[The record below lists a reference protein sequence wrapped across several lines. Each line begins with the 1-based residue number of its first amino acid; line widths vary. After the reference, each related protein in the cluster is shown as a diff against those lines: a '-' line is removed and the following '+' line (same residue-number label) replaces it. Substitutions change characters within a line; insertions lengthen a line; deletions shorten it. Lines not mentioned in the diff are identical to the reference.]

1 MIGFNKRASIRQ
13 KIIAIST
20 LTSGIVL
27 TVAATAM
34 LLSDLYIER
43 NAIVKATSMLA
54 DLIEINVGAALVFK
68 DPEAATEVLSELKA
82 VPDIA
87 AAFLYS
93 SEGDLFAEYTS
104 ENPQHQNLQAQTT
117 DNTYRNPLEKLRDI
131 GAQNYITAFKS
142 KLLDLSAPIKVDGE
156 TVGLINIYMDLE
168 PMIAGF
174 YRLGAYTL
182 VCLLL
187 AFSLAYLLSSRL
199 QRSVTGPIETY
210 SRAMLEVS
218 QSADYTRRVEYLA
231 DDEVGMLGASFN
243 MMLQQVQNRDQQLE
257 NLVEE
262 LRAATH
268 AKSQFLA
275 NMSHE
280 IRTPMNSIMGITSL
294 LLDMPLN
301 ERQQTYFE
309 TIDRSAQSLM
319 VIINDILDISKIEAG
334 HLSIEDTEFN
344 LEDVIL
350 HITNTFLHPAKS
362 KGLRLEVRIAP
373 GTPMNLLSDAGRLQ
387 QVLINLV
394 GNAIKFT
401 PSGSVLLNVSVQD
414 GSDSNDELLFEVT
427 DTGIGVAGHAK
438 TRIFSEFSQAD
449 ESTTRRFGGTGLGL
463 SFSKHVVEMM
473 GGQIGVESTEG
484 KGSRF
489 WFTLPLIQT
498 IHSSGSNSLT
508 SRPTTEIETGKD
520 KQVATPD
527 VNGRRSGY
535 NARVLIVDDSKPN
548 LFILTET
555 MKTLGLDVTAAEGG
569 KKAVELAQTQQFD
582 LVIMDIQMPDMDG
595 LEATR
600 KIRDFERENFT
611 DRHLPIIAF
620 SANAMEGDRELYLQ
634 AEMDDYLSKP
644 FQKEAFLAVLD
655 KWLEKGNGH

>member
-1 MIGFNKRASIRQ
+1 MMIGFHKRASIRQ

-27 TVAATAM
+27 TVAATTM
-34 LLSDLYIER
+34 LLSDFYKER
-43 NAIVKATSMLA
+43 GAIVETTSMMA
-54 DLIEINVGAALVFK
+54 DLVEINVGAALAFQ

-87 AAFLYS
+87 AAFIYS
-93 SEGDLFAEYTS
+93 VKGDLFAKYIS
-104 ENPQHQNLQAQTT
+104 EKPQHQNLQAQKT
-117 DNTYRNPLEKLRDI
+117 DGVYGHPLQQLRDI
-131 GAQNYITAFKS
+131 GVQDYITVFDS
-142 KLLDLSAPIKVDGE
+142 ELLDLSAPIKVDGE
-156 TVGLINIYMDLE
+156 LVGLINIHVDLE
-168 PMIAGF
+168 PMINGF

-182 VCLLL
+182 VFLLL

-199 QRSVTGPIETY
+199 QRTVTEPIKTF
-210 SRAMLEVS
+210 SSAMLEVS

-231 DDEVGMLGASFN
+231 DDEIGMLGASFN
-243 MMLQQVQNRDQQLE
+243 MMLRQVETRDQQLE
-257 NLVEE
+257 NLVKE
-262 LRAATH
+262 LRTATH

-301 ERQQTYFE
+301 ERHKTYFE

-334 HLSIEDTEFN
+334 HLSIEEQEFN
-344 LEDVIL
+344 LEEVIL
-350 HITNTFLHPAKS
+350 HITSTFQHPAKS
-362 KGLRLEVRIAP
+362 KGLRLEFRIAS
-373 GTPMNLLSDAGRLQ
+373 GTPMNLLGDAGRLQ

-401 PSGSVLLNVSVQD
+401 TSGSVLLNVSVQD
-414 GSDSNDELLFEVT
+414 KSDSNDKLLFEVT
-427 DTGIGVAGHAK
+427 DTGIGIARHAK
-438 TRIFSEFSQAD
+438 TRIFDEFSQAD

-473 GGQIGVESTEG
+473 GGQIGVDSSKS

-489 WFTLPLIQT
+489 WFTLPLVQT
-498 IHSSGSNSLT
+498 TESAESHSLT
-508 SRPTTEIETGKD
+508 SRPTTEIEASKD
-520 KQVATPD
+520 NQVATPD
-527 VNGRRSGY
+527 VNGRRPSY

-555 MKTLGLDVTAAEGG
+555 MKTLGLEVIAAEGG
-569 KKAVELAQTQQFD
+569 KKAVELAQTHQFD

-600 KIRDFERENFT
+600 KIRNFERGNLT
-611 DRHLPIIAF
+611 DSRLPIIAF

-644 FQKEAFLAVLD
+644 FQKEAFLTVLD
-655 KWLEKGNGH
+655 RWLKTEQ

>member
-1 MIGFNKRASIRQ
+1 MMIGFNKRASIRQ

-168 PMIAGF
+168 PIIAGF

-199 QRSVTGPIETY
+199 QRSVTGPIKTY

-309 TIDRSAQSLM
+309 TIDRSAQSL
-319 VIINDILDISKIEAG
+319 
-334 HLSIEDTEFN
+334 
-344 LEDVIL
+344 
-350 HITNTFLHPAKS
+350 
-362 KGLRLEVRIAP
+362 
-373 GTPMNLLSDAGRLQ
+373 
-387 QVLINLV
+387 
-394 GNAIKFT
+394 
-401 PSGSVLLNVSVQD
+401 
-414 GSDSNDELLFEVT
+414 
-427 DTGIGVAGHAK
+427 
-438 TRIFSEFSQAD
+438 
-449 ESTTRRFGGTGLGL
+449 
-463 SFSKHVVEMM
+463 
-473 GGQIGVESTEG
+473 
-484 KGSRF
+484 
-489 WFTLPLIQT
+489 
-498 IHSSGSNSLT
+498 
-508 SRPTTEIETGKD
+508 
-520 KQVATPD
+520 
-527 VNGRRSGY
+527 
-535 NARVLIVDDSKPN
+535 
-548 LFILTET
+548 
-555 MKTLGLDVTAAEGG
+555 
-569 KKAVELAQTQQFD
+569 
-582 LVIMDIQMPDMDG
+582 
-595 LEATR
+595 
-600 KIRDFERENFT
+600 
-611 DRHLPIIAF
+611 
-620 SANAMEGDRELYLQ
+620 
-634 AEMDDYLSKP
+634 
-644 FQKEAFLAVLD
+644 
-655 KWLEKGNGH
+655 